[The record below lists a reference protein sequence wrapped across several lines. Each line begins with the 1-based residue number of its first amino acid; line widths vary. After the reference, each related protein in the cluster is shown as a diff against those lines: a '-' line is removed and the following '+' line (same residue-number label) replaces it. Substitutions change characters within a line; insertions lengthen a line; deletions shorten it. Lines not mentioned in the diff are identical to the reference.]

1 MPSIEGVLYFS
12 KEHIRRQGELR
23 MGRFSILIVP
33 SPMFFTA
40 LFCHPW
46 CWHHPQDDRR
56 TAAIFG
62 QFFFQ
67 KPGQLAEKTLW
78 KTSSV
83 SPGPEWDHRHFPKPI
98 TYKANKNNREDDE
111 EELDGGCLSSYP
123 LSCVH
128 QERCTGHGVIPGA
141 ISEIIW
147 DALENVS
154 LRTTESESP
163 GPGTV
168 HVHELPS
175 WFSCSATLRLLIYIL
190 KPYEEMMRVFGVVD

>member
-128 QERCTGHGVIPGA
+128 RERCYRPWGDPWSHQWNHLGCFRKCQSQNHWIR
-141 ISEIIW
+141 ISR
-147 DALENVS
+147 ARNC
-154 LRTTESESP
+154 T
-163 GPGTV
+163 
-168 HVHELPS
+168 
-175 WFSCSATLRLLIYIL
+175 CS
-190 KPYEEMMRVFGVVD
+190 